1 MTDIISKL
9 PFEILNMIIGYVEY
23 FPLTLDNHLVT
34 IDKDRKSLTEVSR
47 IIRDVALP
55 KFWHSVDVRP
65 TGPFSLHK
73 LPQNLPPTIPWKYVR
88 HLHFKIDFHKP
99 WWADCPHN
107 ASYTEDDIW
116 SEIESDSDLDESDDD
131 AIRSDYSPYEG
142 FSNHSRDFE
151 HLAFAAGLIVN
162 EIGDNRLDTFSWDL
176 ETCIPEAILG
186 PRGIITTRQRLLRA
200 LSIITDPYCHEKPT
214 TLATQGS
221 AIDLGNFRKL
231 KSLRWRAPRSEDAPT
246 LLSALSRNRRHLER
260 LELDLEKCHDDEDGH
275 PSSVQESI
283 IHDSAF
289 LRKLL
294 RIQPTPSMPMF
305 PELRELFLL
314 STTIGPGLARGLDFD
329 TLVSLRFRDCHGLPG
344 FFATLV
350 ELRVQPK
357 IKAFEIYSSAEFTN
371 FGSEEEELKDAVMRF
386 LGSFNGLVDL
396 ALRLTSRPWFP
407 KPTNIE
413 ETDSTGVLYGA
424 QDWGSQLRKER
435 VSGDVSSPSTYRL
448 QKDFCDLIEWAFG
461 PQGIRSLR
469 TIAVGDFSASGN
481 MYSIVICQM
490 PYSELQIG
498 LLSKSCPASD
508 WIFTEMR
515 GGFKVPHSAMDTIRH
530 HFKNHPT

>member
-1 MTDIISKL
+1 MTDIISRL
-9 PFEILNMIIGYVEY
+9 PVEILNMVIGYVEY
-23 FPLTLDNHLVT
+23 FPLTLYNHLIT
-34 IDKDRKSLTEVSR
+34 IDKDLKSLTEVSR

-99 WWADCPHN
+99 WWSDCPHN
-107 ASYTEDDIW
+107 TSCTENDIW
-116 SEIESDSDLDESDDD
+116 SEIESEIESDSDLDTSDDD
-131 AIRSDYSPYEG
+131 VIRSGYSPHER
-142 FSNHSRDFE
+142 FSNHSRHFE

-200 LSIITDPYCHEKPT
+200 LSIITDPDCHAKPT
-214 TLATQGS
+214 IPATEGS

-260 LELDLEKCHDDEDGH
+260 LELDLGQCDYDENGH
-275 PSSVQESI
+275 PSSQQESI

-294 RIQPTPSMPMF
+294 CIQPTPS
-305 PELRELFLL
+305 
-314 STTIGPGLARGLDFD
+314 GLDFD

-357 IKAFEIYSSAEFTN
+357 IKAFEIYASADFTN
-371 FGSEEEELKDAVMRF
+371 FGSEEEELKDVVMRF
-386 LGSFNGLVDL
+386 LGSFSGLVDL
-396 ALRLTSRPWFP
+396 ALRLTSYPWFP
-407 KPTNIE
+407 KRLKHEIKH
-413 ETDSTGVLYGA
+413 L
-424 QDWGSQLRKER
+424 
-435 VSGDVSSPSTYRL
+435 VSNL
-448 QKDFCDLIEWAFG
+448 QSD
-461 PQGIRSLR
+461 GI
-469 TIAVGDFSASGN
+469 
-481 MYSIVICQM
+481 
-490 PYSELQIG
+490 SELI
-498 LLSKSCPASD
+498 
-508 WIFTEMR
+508 
-515 GGFKVPHSAMDTIRH
+515 V
-530 HFKNHPT
+530 

>member
-9 PFEILNMIIGYVEY
+9 PVEILNMIIGYVEY

-116 SEIESDSDLDESDDD
+116 AEIESDSDLDAPDDD

-142 FSNHSRDFE
+142 FSNHSRHFE

-186 PRGIITTRQRLLRA
+186 PQGIITTRQRLLRA
-200 LSIITDPYCHEKPT
+200 LSIITDPDCHDKPT
-214 TLATQGS
+214 IPATQGS
-221 AIDLGNFRKL
+221 AIDLSNFRKL

-260 LELDLEKCHDDEDGH
+260 LELDLGQCDDDEDGH
-275 PSSVQESI
+275 PSSQQESI

-305 PELRELFLL
+305 PELRELLLL

-329 TLVSLRFRDCHGLPG
+329 TLVTLRFRDCHGLPG

-396 ALRLTSRPWFP
+396 DLRLTSGPWFP

-424 QDWGSQLRKER
+424 QDWGSQLRKES
-435 VSGDVSSPSTYRL
+435 VSGDISSPSTYRL
-448 QKDFCDLIEWAFG
+448 QNDFCDLIEWAFG

-469 TIAVGDFSASGN
+469 TIAVGDFSASASLHERTDG
-481 MYSIVICQM
+481 S
-490 PYSELQIG
+490 
-498 LLSKSCPASD
+498 SKQ
-508 WIFTEMR
+508 T
-515 GGFKVPHSAMDTIRH
+515 
-530 HFKNHPT
+530 